1 MEPRSSTIITGPPT
15 HPSTELENSNQPFWQ
30 PLDSLGGSKAC
41 LQIVCDVSGG
51 FLEGVWN
58 VSGGSLEDSGDLKQS
73 FSRMCLDIVRK
84 VSGRCLKGVRRV
96 SERWA
101 WAWAVVLAPS
111 GGCQEDVYSESG
123 ALRSPIFLT
132 QNFLNPMYFL
142 YPNIC
147 EQNSI
152 ATIDSNL
159 D

>member
-1 MEPRSSTIITGPPT
+1 MSA
-15 HPSTELENSNQPFWQ
+15 N
-30 PLDSLGGSKAC
+30 C
-41 LQIVCDVSGG
+41 LRRVWTVSGG
-51 FLEGVWN
+51 F
-58 VSGGSLEDSGDLKQS
+58 LEDSGDLKQS
-73 FSRMCLDIVRK
+73 FSRKCLDIVRK

-101 WAWAVVLAPS
+101 WAWAVVPWAVVLAPS